1 MGIKVLSL
9 CDGIATGRYAL
20 EQLGIPVDVY
30 YASEIEESAIKIAK
44 KNYPDI
50 IEIGDVNNVD
60 GTQYRDVDL
69 VMFGSPCQSLSIVTS
84 KNRKNL
90 DGKSK
95 LFFECHRVLKEVN
108 PKWFLMENVAS
119 MKGEC
124 KDIISHYMGVQPV
137 FVNSSYFSAQ
147 ERERYYWTNIPLSN
161 FSDLKPSKEVLKD
174 IMLPESEVDEKFYY
188 SQGYDY
194 IGDRQVCATLHIN
207 GHDLIKRVHSP
218 NYKCHTLVT
227 CTGGNR
233 QKKVL
238 VGNRVRKLTPIEY
251 ERLQTLPD
259 GYTEGVSMT
268 ARYNALGNG
277 WTAKVIMYLL
287 SGICKDILK

>member
-60 GTQYRDVDL
+60 GTQYKGVDL
-69 VMFGSPCQSLSIVTS
+69 VMFGSPCQSLSIVTN

-95 LFFECHRVLKEVN
+95 LFFECYRVLKEVN

-124 KDIISHYMGVQPV
+124 KDIISHY
-137 FVNSSYFSAQ
+137 
-147 ERERYYWTNIPLSN
+147 IP
-161 FSDLKPSKEVLKD
+161 
-174 IMLPESEVDEKFYY
+174 
-188 SQGYDY
+188 
-194 IGDRQVCATLHIN
+194 
-207 GHDLIKRVHSP
+207 
-218 NYKCHTLVT
+218 
-227 CTGGNR
+227 
-233 QKKVL
+233 
-238 VGNRVRKLTPIEY
+238 
-251 ERLQTLPD
+251 
-259 GYTEGVSMT
+259 
-268 ARYNALGNG
+268 
-277 WTAKVIMYLL
+277 
-287 SGICKDILK
+287 